1 VEAINHK
8 GEQNMSDLA
17 PGYTIKTTNY
27 KKIVVGKKLGEGGQG
42 AVYQVDYDGKQK
54 ALKWYSGKK
63 FNNAF
68 KFYANLE
75 NNIKKGKPTKAFLWP
90 EDITEKADSAFGYVM
105 DLRPPEYKDFTK
117 FLLGKERF
125 ASITAMCNASLHIID
140 GFGELHR
147 KGYSYQDLNDGNFFI
162 NPKTGDV
169 LICDND
175 NVSEAGSDSGIAGKA
190 RYMAPE
196 IVAEGKKPN
205 KYTDRFSLAVV
216 LFLLWIKNHPLE
228 GKAAFPVC
236 MDASH
241 DRKIYGENPVF
252 IFDPND
258 SSNRP
263 VQGLNKGAIQNWPQ
277 LPVYLQEQF
286 TKAFSKETLKEP
298 SKRVIELDF
307 LRTFIRMRSEI
318 YKCSCGEVYFAD
330 PENLNPC
337 PSCKKQNSFS
347 FYLKLGRYNVPVH
360 QRTKLYACHTE
371 KDSEDFQTITGEVA
385 VNGNDFSL
393 KNISSKNWTVTEDG
407 NASSVA
413 QEAVFTLKKGV
424 KINFGN
430 MQAEII

>member
-1 VEAINHK
+1 MA
-8 GEQNMSDLA
+8 DLET
-17 PGYTIKTTNY
+17 GYTIKT
-27 KKIVVGKKLGEGGQG
+27 KGFKQVVVGKKLGEGGQG
-42 AVYQVDYDGKQK
+42 AVYQVGYDGKQK

-63 FNNAF
+63 FKNAN

-90 EDITEKADSAFGYVM
+90 EDITEKAGEAFGYIM
-105 DLRPPEYKDFTK
+105 DLRPAEYKDFTK
-117 FLLGKERF
+117 FLLGKETF
-125 ASITAMCNASLHIID
+125 ASITAMCNASLQIID

-196 IVAEGKKPN
+196 IVAGGKKPN

-216 LFLLWIKNHPLE
+216 LFLLWLKNHPLE

-236 MDASH
+236 MDTEH
-241 DRKIYGENPVF
+241 DKKIYGENPVF
-252 IFDPND
+252 IFDPDD

-263 VQGLNKGAIQNWPQ
+263 VQGLNKGAIANWPF
-277 LPVYLQEQF
+277 LPIYLQEQF
-286 TKAFSKETLKEP
+286 TKAFGKEALKEP
-298 SKRVIELDF
+298 SKRIIELDF

-330 PENLNPC
+330 PANPNPC
-337 PSCKKQNSFS
+337 PKCQKKNSFPL
-347 FYLKLGRYNVPVH
+347 YLKLGKYNIPIH
-360 QRTKLYACHTE
+360 QRTKLYAYHTE
-371 KDSEDFQTITGEVA
+371 KDSEDFQTLTGEIA
-385 VNGNDFSL
+385 VKGSGFEL
-393 KNISSKNWTVTEDG
+393 KNISSKNWTVTEEE
-407 NASSVA
+407 NTFSVV
-413 QEAVFTLKKGV
+413 QNAVFELKKGI